1 MMWRGLF
8 RDVLEPATPPPELG
22 REERRRYYIAYG
34 LYMLMITLGS
44 MGGLLA
50 GAFAVLG
57 FFGGSEG
64 IVKGILDPGYSR
76 QYGHIWLPVSLTTF
90 VLGFFVANNLWH
102 LLFIR
107 SGYLSQAAAQRLMGN
122 RAPTE
127 RGERI
132 RVAIGYVTYLLISFG
147 FGIPMVIYGEG
158 TPLHIFSA
166 IGLNGMGV
174 FIAVHAF
181 LRYRK
186 KAR

>member
-1 MMWRGLF
+1 MKWQDPF
-8 RDVLEPATPPPELG
+8 QDVLNPATPPPELG

-34 LYMLMITLGS
+34 WCMLLIMCGFV
-44 MGGLLA
+44 GGFLA
-50 GAFAVLG
+50 GSFAVFG
-57 FFGGSEG
+57 FFGGLEG
-64 IVKGILDPGYSR
+64 IVKGVLDPSYSR
-76 QYGHIWLPVSLTTF
+76 QYGHIWLPVSLTTA
-90 VLGFFVANNLWH
+90 VLGAFVANNLWH
-102 LLFIR
+102 LLFVK
-107 SGYLSQAAAQRLMGN
+107 SGYLSHAATQRLMGN

-132 RVAIGYVTYLLISFG
+132 RVAVGYVTYLLILFG
-147 FGIPMVIYGEG
+147 SGIFMVIYGEG